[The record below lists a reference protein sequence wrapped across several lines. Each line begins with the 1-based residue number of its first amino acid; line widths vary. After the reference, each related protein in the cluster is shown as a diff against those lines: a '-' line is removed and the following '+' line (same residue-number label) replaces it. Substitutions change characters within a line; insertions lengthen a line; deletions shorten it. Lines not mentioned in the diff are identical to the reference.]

1 MGFCRTGDRRRAL
14 VALAEVPELVFGEAM
29 RDVDLFVSVA
39 SIALDP
45 QWADRGE
52 NPHLAYWQ
60 EHSFGELTETAVI
73 RREAL
78 ARLVP
83 KLKIAPRLGLDGRY
97 LRVQGRLNAYKIHIG
112 SGNVLIEP
120 DDRYLCIVP
129 ASGRAKVMLPFDG
142 DPVLSIVLSKAVL
155 LAADDKVKDRSI
167 TSQLAGR

>member
-1 MGFCRTGDRRRAL
+1 
-14 VALAEVPELVFGEAM
+14 M
-29 RDVDLFVSVA
+29 RDVDLFVSVT

-52 NPHLAYWQ
+52 DPHFAYWR
-60 EHSFGELTETAVI
+60 EYSFGDLTETAVV
-73 RREAL
+73 RGEAL

-83 KLKIAPRLGLDGRY
+83 KLKIAPRLELAGRY
-97 LRVQGRLNAYKIHIG
+97 LRVQGRLNGYKIHIG

-142 DPVLSIVLSKAVL
+142 DQMLSIIMSKAVL
-155 LAADDKVKDRSI
+155 LAADDKI
-167 TSQLAGR
+167 TDPTITRQLNVR